1 MSRTIEIDLGAR
13 RYPIH
18 VGAGVIGERGLLA
31 PHVGG
36 RHVFVITNETVAPLY
51 LDRLRPALAD
61 ASAVDTHVIPDGEQ
75 SKTLDTFAEIQHA
88 LAERRAARDAV
99 VAALGGGVV
108 GDVAG
113 FAAACYQRG
122 IDYVQVPTTLLA
134 QVDSSVGGKTGVN
147 LPGGKNLVGAFHQ
160 PRCVLSDTATL
171 ATLDP
176 REVRAGFAEIVKYGL
191 IDDPGLFDWLE
202 ANATALLDLDPD
214 ALRFAVVRACERKAA
229 LVVADERE
237 SGARALLNLGHTFG
251 HAIEAGAGY
260 GAWLHGEAVAAG
272 IVLAARMSH
281 RMGWLAGR
289 DLDRIERLF
298 TRTGLPTRAPAA
310 LSPERMLELMS
321 ADKKIRRGRLRLVLL
336 RAIGRAVVTG
346 EFDPALLRE
355 TLETGREAA
364 SVPPLDAGGAADPT
378 GVGRV
383 GREAVSVSTL
393 DAGREAT

>member
-1 MSRTIEIDLGAR
+1 MSRRRTIEIDLGAR

-18 VGAGVIGERGLLA
+18 VGAGIIGEHDLFA
-31 PHVGG
+31 PHVDD
-36 RHVFVITNETVAPLY
+36 RQVFVITDETVAPLHF
-51 LDRLRPALAD
+51 DRLRPALKD

-75 SKTLDTFAEIQHA
+75 YKTLDTFAEIQEA
-88 LAERRAARDAV
+88 LVERRAGRDAV
-99 VAALGGGVV
+99 VIALGGGVV

-122 IDYVQVPTTLLA
+122 VDFLQVPTTLLA

-160 PRCVLSDTATL
+160 PRCVIGDTATL

-176 REVRAGFAEIVKYGL
+176 RQIRAGFAEIVKYGL
-191 IDDPGLFDWLE
+191 IDDPGFFDWLE
-202 ANATALLDLDPD
+202 ANAAALLDLDAD

-251 HAIEAGAGY
+251 HAIEAGTGY

-281 RMGWLAGR
+281 RMGWLAGQ
-289 DLDRIERLF
+289 DCERIERLF
-298 TRTGLPTRAPAA
+298 ARAGLPIRAPAA
-310 LSPERMLELMS
+310 LSPQRMLDLMS
-321 ADKKIRRGRLRLVLL
+321 TDKKIRRGRLRLILL
-336 RAIGRAVVTG
+336 RGIGDAVMTG
-346 EFDPALLRE
+346 GFDPELLHE
-355 TLETGREAA
+355 TLEAGREAA
-364 SVPPLDAGGAADPT
+364 
-378 GVGRV
+378 
-383 GREAVSVSTL
+383 
-393 DAGREAT
+393 

>member
-1 MSRTIEIDLGAR
+1 MIRTVEIDLGAR

-18 VGAGVIGERGLLA
+18 VGAGIIGEQDLFA

-36 RHVFVITNETVAPLY
+36 RHVFVITSETVAPLY
-51 LDRLRPALAD
+51 LDALRPALAD
-61 ASAVDTHVIPDGEQ
+61 ASAVDTHVISDGEQ
-75 SKTLDTFAEIQHA
+75 HKTLDTFAQIQGA
-88 LAERRAARDAV
+88 LAARRVARDGV
-99 VAALGGGVV
+99 VVALGGGVV

-122 IDYVQVPTTLLA
+122 VDFLQVPTTLLA

-160 PRCVLSDTATL
+160 PRCVIGDTATL

-176 REVRAGFAEIVKYGL
+176 RQIRAGFAEIVKYGL
-191 IDDPGLFDWLE
+191 IDDPGFFDWLE
-202 ANATALLDLDPD
+202 ANAAALLDLDAD

-251 HAIEAGAGY
+251 HAIEAGTGY

-281 RMGWLAGR
+281 RMGWLAGQ
-289 DLDRIERLF
+289 DCERIERLF
-298 TRTGLPTRAPAA
+298 ARAGLPIRAPAA
-310 LSPERMLELMS
+310 LSPQRMLDLMS
-321 ADKKIRRGRLRLVLL
+321 TDKKIRRGRLRLILL
-336 RAIGRAVVTG
+336 RGIGDAVMTG
-346 EFDPALLRE
+346 EFDPELLHA
-355 TLETGREAA
+355 TLEAGREAA
-364 SVPPLDAGGAADPT
+364 
-378 GVGRV
+378 
-383 GREAVSVSTL
+383 
-393 DAGREAT
+393 

>member
-1 MSRTIEIDLGAR
+1 MSRRRTIEIDLGDR

-18 VGAGVIGERGLLA
+18 VGGGIIGEHGLFA
-31 PHVGG
+31 PHVDD
-36 RHVFVITNETVAPLY
+36 RQVFVITDETVAPLHF
-51 LDRLRPALAD
+51 DRLRPALKD

-75 SKTLDTFAEIQHA
+75 YKTLDTFAEIQEA
-88 LAERRAARDAV
+88 LVERRAGRDAV
-99 VAALGGGVV
+99 VIALGGGVV

-122 IDYVQVPTTLLA
+122 VDFLQVPTTLLA

-160 PRCVLSDTATL
+160 PRCVIGDTATL

-176 REVRAGFAEIVKYGL
+176 RQIRAGFAEIVKYGL
-191 IDDPGLFDWLE
+191 IDDPGFFDWLE
-202 ANATALLDLDPD
+202 ANAAALLDLDAD

-251 HAIEAGAGY
+251 HAIEAGTGY

-281 RMGWLAGR
+281 RMGWLTGQ
-289 DLDRIERLF
+289 DCERIERLF
-298 TRTGLPTRAPAA
+298 ARAGLPIRAPAA
-310 LSPERMLELMS
+310 LSPQRMLDLMS
-321 ADKKIRRGRLRLVLL
+321 TDKKIRRGRLRLILL
-336 RAIGRAVVTG
+336 RGIGDAVMTG
-346 EFDPALLRE
+346 EFDPELLHE
-355 TLETGREAA
+355 TLEAGREAA
-364 SVPPLDAGGAADPT
+364 
-378 GVGRV
+378 
-383 GREAVSVSTL
+383 
-393 DAGREAT
+393 

>member
-1 MSRTIEIDLGAR
+1 MIRTVEIDLGAAR

-18 VGAGVIGERGLLA
+18 VGAGIIGERRLFA
-31 PHVGG
+31 PHVGD
-36 RHVFVITNETVAPLY
+36 RHVFVVTNETVAPLY
-51 LDRLRPALAD
+51 LDGLRSALAD
-61 ASAVDTHVIPDGEQ
+61 AAAVDTHVLPDGEQ
-75 SKTLDTFAEIQHA
+75 YKTLDTFGRIQDA
-88 LAERRAARDAV
+88 LAARRVARDGV
-99 VAALGGGVV
+99 VVALGGGVV

-122 IDYVQVPTTLLA
+122 VDLLQVPTTLLA

-160 PRCVLSDTATL
+160 PRCVVGDTETL

-191 IDDPGLFDWLE
+191 IDDPGFFDWLE
-202 ANATALLDLDPD
+202 ANAAALLDLDAD

-281 RMGWLAGR
+281 RMGWLTGQ
-289 DLDRIERLF
+289 DCERIERLF
-298 TRTGLPTRAPAA
+298 IRAGLPVRAPAA
-310 LSPERMLELMS
+310 LAPERMLDLMA
-321 ADKKIRRGRLRLVLL
+321 ADKKIRRGRLRLILL
-336 RAIGRAVVTG
+336 RGIGDAVMTG
-346 EFDPALLRE
+346 EFDPELLHE
-355 TLETGREAA
+355 TLEAGREAA
-364 SVPPLDAGGAADPT
+364 
-378 GVGRV
+378 
-383 GREAVSVSTL
+383 
-393 DAGREAT
+393 